1 MIVLRELDGDVLPEG
16 RRADAHVHSYIKHSS
31 TDDPNELSLCVRGEL
46 EVQATH
52 HAIAGAAL
60 VVLDE
65 VGRSDEIG
73 EALLAE
79 GFEEV
84 APPITEDA
92 RLDDDDLG
100 DRGGDDLQGEVM
112 RVGITS
118 CRLHAV
124 GIARTGS

>member
-1 MIVLRELDGDVLPEG
+1 MIVLRELDGNVPPEG
-16 RRADAHVHSYIKHSS
+16 RRADAYVDGYIKYSA
-31 TDDPNELSLCVRGEL
+31 TDDTHELSLCVRGQL

-65 VGRSDEIG
+65 VGRSDELG

-100 DRGGDDLQGEVM
+100 DRGRDDLHGEVRRM
-112 RVGITS
+112 GITS